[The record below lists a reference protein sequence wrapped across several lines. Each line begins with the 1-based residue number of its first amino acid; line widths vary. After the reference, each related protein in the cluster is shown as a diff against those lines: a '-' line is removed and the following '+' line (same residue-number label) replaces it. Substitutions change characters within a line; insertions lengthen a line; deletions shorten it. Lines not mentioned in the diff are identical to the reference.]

1 MSILN
6 FKNVKI
12 SGLTDFIG
20 LGSCVFG
27 VSSNQIC
34 AALEKQFLILT
45 ASHVF
50 HYFFFSLL
58 NQFLSKQ
65 LFFNQLI
72 HFLKYIFMISVTTF
86 CLSLS
91 T

>member
-34 AALEKQFLILT
+34 AALEKLFLILT
-45 ASHVF
+45 ASHAF
-50 HYFFFSLL
+50 HYFFFE
-58 NQFLSKQ
+58 
-65 LFFNQLI
+65 LI
-72 HFLKYIFMISVTTF
+72 KPVPIKTAIF
-86 CLSLS
+86 
-91 T
+91 